1 MFEFLV
7 ESFDR
12 ECTTGTVSNDKI
24 TPIALEILFLS
35 FSTVLCLD
43 RDKDALSFFSS
54 SFFSRTTQIFRSIL
68 NRSSSA

>member
-24 TPIALEILFLS
+24 TPIALEILFL
-35 FSTVLCLD
+35 FFLD
-43 RDKDALSFFSS
+43 SLML
-54 SFFSRTTQIFRSIL
+54 RS
-68 NRSSSA
+68 